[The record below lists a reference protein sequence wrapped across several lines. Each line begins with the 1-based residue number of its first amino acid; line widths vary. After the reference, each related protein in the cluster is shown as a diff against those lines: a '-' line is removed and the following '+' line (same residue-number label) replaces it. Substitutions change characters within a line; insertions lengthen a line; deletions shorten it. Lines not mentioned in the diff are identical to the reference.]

1 VTRIY
6 LDHNATTPLDPA
18 VLDEMLP
25 FLREHFGNA
34 SSVHEAGQVARRA
47 VEEGRERVARLIG
60 ADAGEIIFTSGGTEA
75 DNHALRGV
83 VEPLL
88 AGGGGHPH
96 LITSSIE
103 HPAVLN
109 TCQMLEKRGCAVT
122 YLPVDGHG
130 RIDVEEATR
139 AVRAETRLIS
149 IMLANN
155 EVGTLQPVAE
165 VARLARERKV
175 PMHTDAVQALG
186 RVPVDVKALGVDL
199 MSISGHKI
207 YGPKGIGAL
216 YLRKGVRLAPLL
228 FGGHQERHRRGGTEN
243 VAGIV
248 GFGKA
253 CELAGALRA
262 ERAAREA
269 ELRDRLQQ
277 SIQERIPHV
286 TVNGHPTERL
296 PNTLNVAFRF
306 VEGESLLM
314 NLDFEGVAVS
324 TGSACS
330 SGDLKPSHVLIAM
343 GLAPE
348 DAHGTLRF
356 SLGRRTTAE
365 EIDAAVEALVR
376 VVERVR
382 GMSPMYQD
390 FLKGRTAPA
399 GAHG

>member
-1 VTRIY
+1 
-6 LDHNATTPLDPA
+6 
-18 VLDEMLP
+18 
-25 FLREHFGNA
+25 
-34 SSVHEAGQVARRA
+34 
-47 VEEGRERVARLIG
+47 
-60 ADAGEIIFTSGGTEA
+60 
-75 DNHALRGV
+75 
-83 VEPLL
+83 
-88 AGGGGHPH
+88 
-96 LITSSIE
+96 
-103 HPAVLN
+103 
-109 TCQMLEKRGCAVT
+109 
-122 YLPVDGHG
+122 
-130 RIDVEEATR
+130 
-139 AVRAETRLIS
+139 
-149 IMLANN
+149 
-155 EVGTLQPVAE
+155 
-165 VARLARERKV
+165 
-175 PMHTDAVQALG
+175 
-186 RVPVDVKALGVDL
+186 
-199 MSISGHKI
+199 
-207 YGPKGIGAL
+207 
-216 YLRKGVRLAPLL
+216 
-228 FGGHQERHRRGGTEN
+228 